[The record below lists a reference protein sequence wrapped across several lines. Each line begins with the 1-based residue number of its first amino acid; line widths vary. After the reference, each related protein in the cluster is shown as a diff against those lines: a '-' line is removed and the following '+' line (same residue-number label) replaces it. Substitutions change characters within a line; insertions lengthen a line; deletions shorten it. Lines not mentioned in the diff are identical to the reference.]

1 LASAIAR
8 ASGRFPFNGG
18 LRFIQGR
25 SRISQTRFFV
35 QQWID
40 HTRKAPSG
48 LLSNT
53 EALTLIKRREMKLK
67 GPRSR
72 FRNQRA
78 LEQWGGYSGVGRL
91 VYRWPNVKV
100 LLNDLYQGMSLEE
113 KC

>member
-1 LASAIAR
+1 
-8 ASGRFPFNGG
+8 
-18 LRFIQGR
+18 
-25 SRISQTRFFV
+25 
-35 QQWID
+35 
-40 HTRKAPSG
+40 
-48 LLSNT
+48 
-53 EALTLIKRREMKLK
+53 MKLK